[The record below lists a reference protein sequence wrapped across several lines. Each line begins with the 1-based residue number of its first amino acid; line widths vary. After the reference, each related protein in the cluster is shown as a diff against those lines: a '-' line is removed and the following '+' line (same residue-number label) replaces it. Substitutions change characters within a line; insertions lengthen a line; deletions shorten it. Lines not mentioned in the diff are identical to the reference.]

1 MDATEALVSETAC
14 SLSYYFAAAATEAD
28 AEMTET
34 DAAISSGC
42 CSSSPAVDAATDS
55 VSDSAEATT
64 DAAVDEKTKR
74 KISK

>member
-14 SLSYYFAAAATEAD
+14 SLSYYFAAAATETD

-34 DAAISSGC
+34 AAAISSGC
-42 CSSSPAVDAATDS
+42 WSSSPAADAATDS

>member
-14 SLSYYFAAAATEAD
+14 SLSYYFAAAATETD

-42 CSSSPAVDAATDS
+42 CSSSPAVDAVTD
-55 VSDSAEATT
+55 SDSAEATT